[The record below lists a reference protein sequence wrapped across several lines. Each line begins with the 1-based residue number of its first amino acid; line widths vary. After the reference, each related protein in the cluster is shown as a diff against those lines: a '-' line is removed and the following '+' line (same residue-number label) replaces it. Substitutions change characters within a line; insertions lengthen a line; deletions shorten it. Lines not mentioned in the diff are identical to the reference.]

1 MGGLRAGAPVPL
13 RGAPR
18 PARLLRCA
26 SSPQSV
32 GAAVGPLARPFCA
45 LRVPCCAGAPA
56 PARVRSGAPPP
67 PLPSALLRPG
77 ARLPPGSPARP
88 PGALAALRACAR
100 LSLRSSGLRFA
111 LRPLRASCSVALALL
126 RAPSGPARPPAGSPP
141 LGPASRLRPGRLLAR
156 GAARLRRAPVPPPPG
171 PFVAAR
177 AALAALAV
185 SCRESGFLGQGA
197 NESGSSSS
205 PSPRVEARSRPEHW
219 QGVPGPSVCQQDRRG
234 KIIAPPVTWSRR
246 LPASLLTSWPSS
258 GKLASEVVET

>member
-1 MGGLRAGAPVPL
+1 MSCYQVKVPL
-13 RGAPR
+13 RHRPR
-18 PARLLRCA
+18 RSEAASLGGPAGRGPGPPPGGPPARSAPPLRFVA
-26 SSPQSV
+26 TSV

-185 SCRESGFLGQGA
+185 PCRGFVRHT
-197 NESGSSSS
+197 E
-205 PSPRVEARSRPEHW
+205 
-219 QGVPGPSVCQQDRRG
+219 
-234 KIIAPPVTWSRR
+234 
-246 LPASLLTSWPSS
+246 
-258 GKLASEVVET
+258 